1 MPAQAN
7 PTIAIN
13 DYIRT
18 QLRTVNINSASAR
31 TLHDRWIAVDQQ
43 GFPFTDS
50 YRVIT
55 ASSRNTLFMKLRENL
70 APRVILST
78 ETISPAHG
86 FSVSAYNPQNPSESR
101 WNTTTVSSRYI
112 DGLALR
118 VGPADQYGQRGYV
131 PFMFERPW
139 EIPVVPRP
147 TVTTGTGRNDWYA
160 RRRQEKAYQKHINTC
175 NLAANGILEE
185 MIRLGTIRV
194 GLVRDV
200 LLNQAEAEPVY
211 NTEYLNDR

>member
-1 MPAQAN
+1 MPV

-13 DYIRT
+13 NHIRT
-18 QLRTVNINSASAR
+18 QLRNVNINSASAR

-70 APRVILST
+70 APRIILGT
-78 ETISPAHG
+78 EQAVQPHQFFTA
-86 FSVSAYNPQNPSESR
+86 VYNPQNPSESR
-101 WNTTTVSSRYI
+101 WNTTQVTSRYI

-139 EIPVVPRP
+139 EIPVVRLT
-147 TVTTGTGRNDWYA
+147 TVSDDRNGDWYA
-160 RRRQEKAYQKHINTC
+160 RRRQEKTYTKHINTC
-175 NLAANGILEE
+175 KLAANEILEE

-194 GLVRDV
+194 GLVRDI
-200 LLNQAEAEPVY
+200 LLNQTVERELV
-211 NTEYLNDR
+211 

>member
-1 MPAQAN
+1 MPAQAA

-18 QLRTVNINSASAR
+18 QLRNVNINSASAR

-70 APRVILST
+70 APRIILSA
-78 ETISPAHG
+78 EQAVQPHQ
-86 FSVSAYNPQNPSESR
+86 FSTAVYNPQNPSESR
-101 WNTTTVSSRYI
+101 WNTTQVTSRYI

-147 TVTTGTGRNDWYA
+147 AVSSGYGGRNDDWYA
-160 RRRQEKAYQKHINTC
+160 RRRQEKVYQKHINTC

-194 GLVRDV
+194 GQVRDV
-200 LLNQAEAEPVY
+200 LGQIGDANAS
-211 NTEYLNDR
+211 